1 MHPIVINQM
10 AADHRTRLLAE
21 AAVRRQQRAS
31 AERTRRTPRWRSVPA
46 RLLVGAAR
54 RLDPGTLRRVDP
66 GPEGPR
72 VAVS

>member
-1 MHPIVINQM
+1 MHPILIDQL

-21 AAVRRQQRAS
+21 AAVRRQQRAF
-31 AERTRRTPRWRSVPA
+31 AERVRRTPRWRAVPA

-66 GPEGPR
+66 CPDGPR
-72 VAVS
+72 VAVG